1 MIDLSC
7 CVSLRCAGIVGYS
20 RVGVWH
26 EFIVGDFIDS
36 VMKKF
41 FTFLL
46 VVVMVLLCFHLSSLD
61 ELFDRD
67 KNPEFD
73 RDKSPEQVE
82 LDWVDESADSV
93 AMAQSTHL
101 KFKGVPIDGSLE
113 LFVNRMQRNG
123 FVLTSSLEDDVVR
136 LEGDFAGFKQCEVY
150 VATLDHKDLVAR
162 ITVFFPSQEQ
172 WKNLYGDYKNLKGM
186 LIEKYGKPASCVER
200 FTGSLGYLG
209 EDLRMT
215 AVCNDECQYVTR
227 FASDEGDIILS
238 IEYRGSSTCYVQLVY
253 KDKKNGQAVRNAA
266 IEDL

>member
-1 MIDLSC
+1 MP
-7 CVSLRCAGIVGYS
+7 IVG
-20 RVGVWH
+20 VGWVDGTL
-26 EFIVGDFIDS
+26 ILIDC

-46 VVVMVLLCFHLSSLD
+46 VVVLVLLCLRIAGVWKSEPD
-61 ELFDRD
+61 D
-67 KNPEFD
+67 KNKNKALEP
-73 RDKSPEQVE
+73 VE
-82 LDWVDESADSV
+82 VDTTADSV
-93 AMAQSTHL
+93 AMEQSTHL
-101 KFKGVPIDGSLE
+101 KFKGVPIDGSLAQF
-113 LFVNRMQRNG
+113 LSRMQSKG
-123 FVLTSSLEDDVVR
+123 FEVTSGRRDEIHR

-200 FTGSLGYLG
+200 FTGSLGNLG
-209 EDLRMT
+209 DDFRMI
-215 AVCNDECQYVTR
+215 AVRNDECQYVTR

-238 IEYRGSSTCYVQLVY
+238 IEYRGASTCYVQLVY
-253 KDKKNGQAVRNAA
+253 KDKENGQVVRNAA